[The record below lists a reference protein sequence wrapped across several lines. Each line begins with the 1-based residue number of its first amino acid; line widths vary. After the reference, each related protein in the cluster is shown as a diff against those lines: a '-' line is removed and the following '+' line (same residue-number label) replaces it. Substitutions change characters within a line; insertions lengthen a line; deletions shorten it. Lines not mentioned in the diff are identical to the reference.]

1 MKRHGAPPSSTQ
13 TSPIDAAVLILAR
26 LLAHLTVAEA
36 ARASQTE
43 EVFPEDGKSQKD
55 QPQN

>member
-13 TSPIDAAVLILAR
+13 TSQLEAAVLILAR
-26 LLAHLTVAEA
+26 LLARQAVAEA

-43 EVFPEDGKSQKD
+43 EEFPEHGK
-55 QPQN
+55 